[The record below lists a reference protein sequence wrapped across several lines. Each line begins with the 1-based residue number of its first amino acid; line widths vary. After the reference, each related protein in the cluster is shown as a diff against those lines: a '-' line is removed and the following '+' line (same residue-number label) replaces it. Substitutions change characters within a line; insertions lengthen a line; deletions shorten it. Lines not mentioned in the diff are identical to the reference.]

1 MIFGT
6 MLLAACLLLGR
17 CLGGFLA
24 GQLGVEGDVGGVGF
38 AMIALMLG
46 MVAIRKRGLDGP
58 AFQAGLG
65 YWAAMYIPIVVAMAA
80 TQNVWGALRGG
91 GVAVTAGVVAVVAAW
106 CFVPLLA
113 GESTPAVKPTEE

>member
-38 AMIALMLG
+38 AMITLMLG
-46 MVAIRKRGLDGP
+46 MVAIRKGGLDGP
-58 AFQAGLG
+58 AFQAGIG
-65 YWAAMYIPIVVAMAA
+65 YWAAMYIPIVVALAA

-91 GVAVTAGVVAVVAAW
+91 GVAVAAGVATVVVAWAA
-106 CFVPLLA
+106 VPMLA
-113 GESTPAVKPTEE
+113 GQPTAAGKPTGD